1 MSILQSVPIG
11 AEFVGAKIRNVDRDS
26 TMAEK
31 DCVLTSREEEMDEL
45 SDFVL
50 QKLHFLGE
58 RGLNQFVEE

>member
-31 DCVLTSREEEMDEL
+31 DCVLTSREEEMDDL
-45 SDFVL
+45 SAFVL
-50 QKLHFLGE
+50 QKLHF
-58 RGLNQFVEE
+58 FD